1 MASTN
6 KAVSLVAASEQ
17 DQISRMLLSWVNQ
30 FPDKPVS
37 VINYEFLR
45 DGEPGMA
52 LSTIQ
57 AAYKTKQYIT
67 GGYQAQYQFK
77 IIYRVQPSTNN
88 DRLNAD
94 ELLNKLGDWM
104 ATRADLPVLGKGIRS
119 IRIDATTRSSLFA
132 RYENGDEDHQILMNM
147 IYEVI

>member
-1 MASTN
+1 MSSTN
-6 KAVSLVAASEQ
+6 NAVSLVSASEQ
-17 DQISRMLLSWVNQ
+17 DQISRMMLSWINQ
-30 FPDKPVS
+30 FPNKPVP

-45 DGEPGMA
+45 DGKPGMA

-77 IIYRVQPSTNN
+77 VIYRVQPSTNN
-88 DRLNAD
+88 DRLIAD
-94 ELLNKLGDWM
+94 ETLNKLGDWM
-104 ATRADLPVLGKGIRS
+104 AIRADLPVLGGGIRS
-119 IRIDATTRSSLFA
+119 IRVDATTRSSLFA

>member
-6 KAVSLVAASEQ
+6 NAVSLVAASEQ

-57 AAYKTKQYIT
+57 ATYKTKQYIT

-104 ATRADLPVLGKGIRS
+104 ATRTDLPVLGQGIRS

>member
-6 KAVSLVAASEQ
+6 NAVSLVAASEQ

-30 FPDKPVS
+30 FPNKPVS

-57 AAYKTKQYIT
+57 ATYKTKQYIT

-104 ATRADLPVLGKGIRS
+104 ATRAELPVLGEGIRS